1 MEAPHHMAIRELDL
15 SAYHPNPLVDRVN
28 AMPGLKTSAAFFTF
42 LRANLVLHSAMS
54 SATSTPRL
62 GPSSP
67 FAHIVA
73 PSPFSDSASISA
85 EQLFDLDDDNI
96 DIPPLSLE
104 VLESRRDKV
113 DGLRLVADSIAQMR
127 QRASVALVFHPLCL
141 AGLSAAL
148 ATVYQ
153 FGFISSLDAG
163 VSMTVSCGVFMSY
176 LMGIRY
182 LAGGYVSLAERL
194 RWGWLRADDGEEDTI
209 LAARYNDEI
218 IGSLVLRLEPNPA
231 ALAGPKRK
239 YRSVAL
245 RGGKGVIRAWTTSL
259 RYRGKGVGK
268 DLLFEAVRITKE
280 RCGRDAEVGFAQ
292 EHANSAMLLPAIFNA
307 PFRRDEILATKALD
321 EVLADYDVVKR
332 RR

>member
-1 MEAPHHMAIRELDL
+1 M
-15 SAYHPNPLVDRVN
+15 PLY
-28 AMPGLKTSAAFFTF
+28 AAFFTF

-62 GPSSP
+62 GPSNPFASIIAPSPSP
-67 FAHIVA
+67 FAA
-73 PSPFSDSASISA
+73 SSASTSA
-85 EQLFDLDDDNI
+85 ADMLFDLDQDDN

-104 VLESRRDKV
+104 ILESRRDKV
-113 DGLRLVADSIAQMR
+113 EGLRLVADSIAQMR

-153 FGFISSLDAG
+153 LGFVSRLDLG
-163 VSMTVSCGVFMSY
+163 VSITVSCGVVMSY

-182 LAGGYVSLAERL
+182 LSSGYVSLAERL
-194 RWGWLRADDGEEDTI
+194 RWAWLRADDGEEDTL

-218 IGSLVLRLEPNPA
+218 IGSLVLRLEPSPA
-231 ALAGPKRK
+231 ALSSPKRR

-268 DLLFEAVRITKE
+268 DLLYEAVRITKE
-280 RCGRDAEVGFAQ
+280 RCGRDAEVGFAK
-292 EHANSAMLLPAIFNA
+292 EHANSVMLLPSIFNA
-307 PFRRDEILATKALD
+307 PFRKDEIFATKALE
-321 EVLADYDVVKR
+321 EVLSDYEITKKR
-332 RR
+332 R